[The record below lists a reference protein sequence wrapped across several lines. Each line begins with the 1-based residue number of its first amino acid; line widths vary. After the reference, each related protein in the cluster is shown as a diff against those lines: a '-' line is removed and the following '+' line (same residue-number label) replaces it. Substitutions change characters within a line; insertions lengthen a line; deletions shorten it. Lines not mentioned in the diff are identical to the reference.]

1 MDTDGATDLVPSGY
15 NKTLETLRLN
25 PFNSQFNTS
34 YYEGLHRLLGG
45 LESVA
50 GFYCFAG
57 GYIEKNKGIFYTSSL
72 LGAGYLRL

>member
-1 MDTDGATDLVPSGY
+1 MDTDGLQTWFQADTTRRLRRI
-15 NKTLETLRLN
+15 RLN

-45 LESVA
+45 IESVA